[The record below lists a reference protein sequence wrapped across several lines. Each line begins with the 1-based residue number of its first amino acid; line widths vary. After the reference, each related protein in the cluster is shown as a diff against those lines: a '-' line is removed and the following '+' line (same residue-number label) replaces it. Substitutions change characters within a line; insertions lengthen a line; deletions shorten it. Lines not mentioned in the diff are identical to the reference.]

1 MVCSNSNSYLVEF
14 TGWKKKV
21 KMMNNFVK
29 IKIYGVTEDDE
40 SILISQT
47 DLTQNGGLKEVK
59 SSGWM
64 DDLVEIFD
72 GETCVQSS
80 DLVAKCV
87 AFWGRSAPV
96 VYKRLK
102 NLDLVKTRDG
112 NTMWYSLGESS
123 EDIDSV
129 PDFVEESKWNKKQL
143 RELEAYNLTYGKSLT
158 EEDADGLRVLEGE
171 WNQIGELED
180 DSEGP
185 LDFGGSDMDVDDAVN
200 DLLSGDYDE

>member
-1 MVCSNSNSYLVEF
+1 MEL
-14 TGWKKKV
+14 TGCKKKV

-29 IKIYGVTEDDE
+29 IKIYGITEDDE
-40 SILISQT
+40 SVLISQT
-47 DLTQNGGLKEVK
+47 DLTQNGVLKEVK
-59 SSGWM
+59 SCGWM

-80 DLVAKCV
+80 ELVEKCI

-112 NTMWYSLGESS
+112 NTMWYSLGESA
-123 EDIDSV
+123 EEIDE
-129 PDFVEESKWNKKQL
+129 VEVVKESKWNKKQL
-143 RELEAYNLTYGKSLT
+143 RELDAYNLTYGKSLT
-158 EEDADGLRVLEGE
+158 ENDVDGLRVLEGE

-185 LDFGGSDMDVDDAVN
+185 LDFGGNDMDVADAVN
-200 DLLSGDYDE
+200 DLLSGDYGE